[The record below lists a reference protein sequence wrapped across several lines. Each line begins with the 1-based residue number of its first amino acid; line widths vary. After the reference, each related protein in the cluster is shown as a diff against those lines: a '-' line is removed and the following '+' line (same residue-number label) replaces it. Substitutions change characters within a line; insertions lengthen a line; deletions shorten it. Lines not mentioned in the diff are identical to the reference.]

1 MQYINR
7 LFGATIFPIIISSV
21 CAAQNVAH
29 KFIMYQDVKITIDI
43 PSNYSSLKKTIIVLY
58 ALPNG
63 NTTEQTMGKKIKEGE
78 DWHFDIQHIK
88 AQTTFVRN
96 ELKKENIIVAYL
108 GNDYKS
114 WPAWKTKHANYI
126 SEVQHITDTIL
137 GLFSSKEKVMYLN
150 GHSGGGRFI
159 FSYMDGV
166 KEIPSYVQR
175 ISFLDSDYGYEASYL
190 PILKAWLQKNK
201 STFLN
206 VFAYNDSVAL
216 LNGKR
221 FVSDTGGTWYRSFL
235 LLRDLSA
242 YYTFTKIQDDSL
254 IIYQSADKRV
264 QFYFK
269 TNPEKKIFHTVQ
281 VELNG
286 FIHSILMGTKKESK
300 KYTYLGERA
309 YKNLIE

>member
-1 MQYINR
+1 MSAR
-7 LFGATIFPIIISSV
+7 
-21 CAAQNVAH
+21 
-29 KFIMYQDVKITIDI
+29 
-43 PSNYSSLKKTIIVLY
+43 
-58 ALPNG
+58 
-63 NTTEQTMGKKIKEGE
+63 
-78 DWHFDIQHIK
+78 
-88 AQTTFVRN
+88 
-96 ELKKENIIVAYL
+96 ELKKQNIIVAYL
-108 GNDYKS
+108 ENNFKS
-114 WPAWKTKHANYI
+114 WPLWKTKRPNYI
-126 SEVQHITDTIL
+126 PEVQHIADTIFQ
-137 GLFSSKEKVMYLN
+137 LFSAKEKVLYLN

-159 FSYMDGV
+159 FSYMDGL
-166 KEIPSYVQR
+166 KKIPSYVQR
-175 ISFLDSDYGYEASYL
+175 ISFLDSDYGYEAAYL
-190 PILKAWLQKNK
+190 PILKTWLQSNK
-201 STFLN
+201 AAMLN

-300 KYTYLGERA
+300 KYTYFGERA